1 MKSEDLSL
9 VNIREIIFDQ
19 DDFFDKEK
27 MILKLDHLIH
37 AWGQELIQNQHIDD
51 IPDSDEAW
59 LKLLG
64 MDIYWGDL
72 KNQWEHYVVGSL
84 ICLCYCAPTSKG
96 IFCFNPIISADKGS
110 VAGLGG
116 SDITRHR
123 YQRI

>member
-1 MKSEDLSL
+1 MNSEDLSL
-9 VNIREIIFDQ
+9 IKIREIVFDQ

-64 MDIYWGDL
+64 MDIYWGD
-72 KNQWEHYVVGSL
+72 KKINGSTTL
-84 ICLCYCAPTSKG
+84 LA
-96 IFCFNPIISADKGS
+96 
-110 VAGLGG
+110 V
-116 SDITRHR
+116 
-123 YQRI
+123 